1 MVKDLEKRKK
11 EFIKKLTSDQET
23 VRQKKLVDLIV
34 DIEKEFKKEGL
45 LTEDIRNI
53 LVSIRTRLGLPEF
66 IGVRGSEKEERV
78 LEVDIINILNRS
90 GGLMSTRDLLKNL
103 IKSGWAVSEYA
114 LEKTLANLAKKRI
127 INVRRGIVSVGDVLK
142 TPLGL
147 KAINYLLE
155 KKKVNIKELI
165 SVLGADNKVIEPLI
179 GEMERE
185 GIIVRKGNEIYLVY

>member
-11 EFIKKLTSDQET
+11 EFIERLTSSQET

-53 LVSIRTRLGLPEF
+53 LVSIRARLGVPEF
-66 IGVRGSEKEERV
+66 IGVKGSEKEERV
-78 LEVDIINILNRS
+78 LEVDIINILNKN
-90 GGLMSTRDLLKNL
+90 GGLISIKELLKNL

-114 LEKTLANLAKKRI
+114 LEKTLSNLAKKNI
-127 INVRRGIVSVGDVLK
+127 IRVQRGIVSVGDILK

-155 KKKVNIKELI
+155 KKKANIDELI
-165 SVLGADNKVIEPLI
+165 KVLEVDNKVLNPLI
-179 GEMERE
+179 EEMERK
-185 GIIVRKGNEIYLVY
+185 GIIVRRGEELYLVY